1 MIRIMNATMD
11 DSVVAFSKEKFIE
24 VLTPI
29 FGKHT
34 EKAYYELH
42 GTTSNNTKESTKE
55 VESDTTEERTDDSES
70 VQIKRG
76 KRKDN

>member
-1 MIRIMNATMD
+1 MIKLMNATMD
-11 DSVVAFSKEKFIE
+11 NTVVAFSKEKFIE

-34 EKAYYELH
+34 EKAYNELH
-42 GTTSNNTKESTKE
+42 GITSDNTKESPKE
-55 VESDTTEERTDDSES
+55 VEIDTTEERRDDSES